1 VDVGQETRSETP
13 VLRPWTGVLGLLD
26 ADTGDHRRLTLPPLG
41 VPEHWRYPLP
51 LSARTA
57 DADLLTVCGTIWRVW
72 RSGDTLRGCGRVEVD
87 PNTSWGQRLLRGV
100 PQPVGVSLSHI
111 QQHERN
117 AAWWHPLARLVGA
130 DKPKTMTFHAWHVR
144 GAVLH
149 DEAAWPDAYIT
160 LDDLDTGE
168 R

>member
-1 VDVGQETRSETP
+1 MDLGQKSSVETP
-13 VLRPWTGVLGLLD
+13 LLRPWSGVLGLLD
-26 ADTGDHRRLTLPPLG
+26 TDTHDHRRLTLPPLG

-51 LSARTA
+51 LTARTA
-57 DADLLTVCGTIWRVW
+57 DTDRLVVCGTIWRVW
-72 RSGDTLRGCGRVEVD
+72 RSGRELHGCGRIEPD
-87 PNTSWGQRLLRGV
+87 PDTAWGRRLLRGA
-100 PQPVGVSLSHI
+100 PQPIGLSLTHI

-117 AAWWHPLARLVGA
+117 AAWWHPLARLLGA
-130 DKPKTMTFHAWHVR
+130 DKPKTACVHHWHIA

-160 LDDLDTGE
+160 LDGPGASV